1 MEGTDPLKEHWKF
14 LEYHISKTNTGQQL
28 FSVTKFFFS
37 FEKEILAEF
46 SESLHKISCK

>member
-14 LEYHISKTNTGQQL
+14 LEYHISKTNIGQQL
-28 FSVTKFFFS
+28 FSVTKLS